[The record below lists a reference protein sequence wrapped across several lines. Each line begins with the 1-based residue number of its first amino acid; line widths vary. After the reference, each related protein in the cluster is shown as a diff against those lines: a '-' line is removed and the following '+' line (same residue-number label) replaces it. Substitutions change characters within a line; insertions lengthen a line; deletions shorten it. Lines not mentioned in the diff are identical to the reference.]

1 MSPAL
6 NIPSTIVATIMDH
19 FNKILIV
26 VAIAS
31 SCSFCQELPLNYNVR
46 STAGAGVGICPA
58 TQDLVETIKK
68 DVSSLLNSTVL
79 PAREAGSGYGACG
92 CGGPGW
98 RRAAYLNM
106 SDPTQTCPPAWEL
119 ITTPR
124 RSCARPS
131 NANGLTCYSASFP
144 TNDIYYS
151 QVCGRII
158 GYQVGQPQAFIH
170 ENINRQQPIDSYYVD
185 GASLTY
191 GNPRQHIWTFAVSLD
206 EITTGANPTSRCTCT
221 NPSQPNAVPPFVGND
236 YFCETGVPPGQ
247 WFINGFFY
255 ANDPVWDGQGCGPTS
270 TCCTFNNP
278 PWFCKQLPQ
287 STNADLEVR
296 LCSNGPASAE
306 NTPIELVDIYIK

>member
-1 MSPAL
+1 MKWFLFLAVVS
-6 NIPSTIVATIMDH
+6 SVA
-19 FNKILIV
+19 
-26 VAIAS
+26 
-31 SCSFCQELPLNYNVR
+31 CQELYSRYNISSIEWSGAEFCPCTEMKREKIKQDVKMFLNN
-46 STAGAGVGICPA
+46 
-58 TQDLVETIKK
+58 
-68 DVSSLLNSTVL
+68 TVL
-79 PAREAGSGYGACG
+79 PEFLAGYGACG

-131 NANGLTCYSASFP
+131 NAGSFSCYSAMFP
-144 TNDIYYS
+144 TQGIQYS

-158 GYQVGQPQAFIH
+158 GYQVGNPTAFALSGGRT
-170 ENINRQQPIDSYYVD
+170 INERYVD
-185 GASLTY
+185 GVSLTY
-191 GNPRQHIWTFAVSLD
+191 GSPRQHIWTFASAIDEYPHLYIGKCPCSNITEQCSL
-206 EITTGANPTSRCTCT
+206 SV
-221 NPSQPNAVPPFVGND
+221 PSFIGSD

-247 WFINGFFY
+247 QFNNSIFY
-255 ANDPVWDGQGCGPTS
+255 ADDPLWDGGGCGPTS

-296 LCSNGPASAE
+296 LCSRHSAVHE
-306 NTPIELVDIYIK
+306 NTPVELIEIYVK